1 MTMREG
7 SVSYLLADGFHRM
20 AYVEW
25 GARDAPPVIC
35 VHGLTRQGRDF
46 DRLAAALATDFR
58 VICPDLPGRGHSG
71 WLSDPQL
78 YQVPAY
84 ITALSHLLAT
94 LDQPVLWVGTSLGGV
109 CGMVLA
115 AQQDQPIRRMV
126 VNDIG
131 PHIPKAALARIREY
145 MKDPPIFD
153 DLAAVETL
161 LRVIHAPFGI
171 PDDAAWREFATHSV
185 RALPGGKLTLHYDPA
200 IANVI
205 RAQEPEDVN
214 LLPFWS
220 KITIPMLVV
229 RGETS
234 DLLLAETFGEMQ
246 RAGAEGVTVAGAGH
260 APALM
265 DEHTIATIATF
276 LRKTPPS

>member
-7 SVSYLLADGFHRM
+7 SVSYLLTDGFHRM
-20 AYVEW
+20 AYAEW
-25 GARDAPPVIC
+25 GPQDAPPVIC

-94 LDQPVLWVGTSLGGV
+94 LDRPVHWVGTSLGGV
-109 CGMVLA
+109 CGMVL
-115 AQQDQPIRRMV
+115 
-126 VNDIG
+126 NDIG

-145 MKDPPIFD
+145 MREPPVFE
-153 DLAAVETL
+153 DLAAVEAL

-185 RALPGGKLTLHYDPA
+185 RALPDGKLTLHYDPA
-200 IANVI
+200 IAHII

-220 KITIPMLVV
+220 KITIPMLVL

-234 DLLLAETFGEMQ
+234 DLLLAETFAEMQ
-246 RAGAEGVTVAGAGH
+246 RSGAEGVTVADAGH

-265 DEHTIATIATF
+265 DEHTIATIAAF
-276 LRKTPPS
+276 LRKTPSS

>member
-7 SVSYLLADGFHRM
+7 SVSYLLTDGFHRM
-20 AYVEW
+20 AYAEW
-25 GARDAPPVIC
+25 GPQDAPPVIC

-94 LDQPVLWVGTSLGGV
+94 LDRPVHWVGTSLGGV

-126 VNDIG
+126 LNDIG

-145 MKDPPIFD
+145 MREPPVFE
-153 DLAAVETL
+153 DLAAVEAL

-185 RALPGGKLTLHYDPA
+185 RALPDGKLTLHYDPA
-200 IANVI
+200 IARI
-205 RAQEPEDVN
+205 DPGAGAGGRQSPAI
-214 LLPFWS
+214 LS
-220 KITIPMLVV
+220 KITIPMLVL

-234 DLLLAETFGEMQ
+234 DLLLAETF
-246 RAGAEGVTVAGAGH
+246 AGDA
-260 APALM
+260 ALRRGRR
-265 DEHTIATIATF
+265 HCG
-276 LRKTPPS
+276 